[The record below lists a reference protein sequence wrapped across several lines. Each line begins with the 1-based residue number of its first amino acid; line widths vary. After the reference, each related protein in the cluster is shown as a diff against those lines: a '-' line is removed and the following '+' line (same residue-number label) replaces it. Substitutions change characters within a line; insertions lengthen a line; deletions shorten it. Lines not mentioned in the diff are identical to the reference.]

1 MTKKK
6 KIMITI
12 VSVILGIM
20 VAAYIVTAVFF
31 HNHFYSGT
39 NINGINCTNMKVNE
53 VKKELAN
60 QVQNYS
66 LNIQKIDGSAETFT
80 AGQLQLSFAD
90 NGEIDK
96 IMENQNSWK
105 WIVKA
110 FQKKTYTLKIPIN
123 LSDEILSS
131 TVDGLDFMQEENIT
145 LPQDAAVGDTDTG
158 YTVTAEVIGNQP
170 DRDKL
175 LSALKDTILS
185 GKSELNLDKAGCYVK
200 PAVYQNDENLI
211 NRVNHLNQLVSANVT
226 MNFGS
231 GRVETVGPQLLKTW
245 VAQDESGN
253 DLIDPNQISAYVGQ
267 LASKYNTVKASRSFT
282 TSNGSTVQLTGGD
295 YGWKLDQEKTAQNL
309 TDAINSG
316 TQGEVEVVYANT
328 ARSRESNDIGNTY
341 IELSIDQ
348 QTLWC
353 YVDGKLLVS
362 TPVVTG
368 NISKGNDTPRGG
380 VWKIKGKRTDY
391 IMTGKINPATGQ
403 PSYRTHCDYWIPY
416 SEDFTI
422 GIHDLA
428 SRAEYGGDIYKTN
441 GSHGCV
447 NTPLS
452 AVSQIFNVVSAGFPV
467 IVY

>member
-1 MTKKK
+1 M
-6 KIMITI
+6 
-12 VSVILGIM
+12 
-20 VAAYIVTAVFF
+20 
-31 HNHFYSGT
+31 
-39 NINGINCTNMKVNE
+39 
-53 VKKELAN
+53 
-60 QVQNYS
+60 
-66 LNIQKIDGSAETFT
+66 
-80 AGQLQLSFAD
+80 
-90 NGEIDK
+90 
-96 IMENQNSWK
+96 
-105 WIVKA
+105 
-110 FQKKTYTLKIPIN
+110 
-123 LSDEILSS
+123 
-131 TVDGLDFMQEENIT
+131 
-145 LPQDAAVGDTDTG
+145 
-158 YTVTAEVIGNQP
+158 TAEVIGNQP

-282 TSNGSTVQLTGGD
+282 TSNGSTVQLKGGD